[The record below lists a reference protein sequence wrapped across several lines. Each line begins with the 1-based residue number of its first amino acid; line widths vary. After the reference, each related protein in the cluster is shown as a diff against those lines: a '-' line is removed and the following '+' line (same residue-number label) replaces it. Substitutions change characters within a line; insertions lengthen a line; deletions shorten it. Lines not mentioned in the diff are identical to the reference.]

1 MTETVQSMLMY
12 FDRSSFICSEALW
25 SDSDH
30 RSSPK
35 LVIPICPIYWFK
47 LFRALLFSFLICG
60 ALAYVLI
67 ILYDSQ
73 EIDDSIKDHVE
84 TEFVSEGHNIDD
96 HSAELVLFEK
106 SLTHN
111 FDADG
116 RLGKTGGLDVR
127 SKVKPKEK
135 HEHS

>member
-1 MTETVQSMLMY
+1 M
-12 FDRSSFICSEALW
+12 
-25 SDSDH
+25 
-30 RSSPK
+30 
-35 LVIPICPIYWFK
+35 
-47 LFRALLFSFLICG
+47 
-60 ALAYVLI
+60 AYVLI

-84 TEFVSEGHNIDD
+84 TEFVSDGNVSKIHEQTKARFSSIILQGKLFHHEFWNVTRHNSDD

-116 RLGKTGGLDVR
+116 RLGK
-127 SKVKPKEK
+127 KPKPKE
-135 HEHS
+135 EHNHS

>member
-1 MTETVQSMLMY
+1 M
-12 FDRSSFICSEALW
+12 
-25 SDSDH
+25 
-30 RSSPK
+30 
-35 LVIPICPIYWFK
+35 
-47 LFRALLFSFLICG
+47 
-60 ALAYVLI
+60 AYVLI

-84 TEFVSEGHNIDD
+84 TEFVSDGNVSKIHEQTKARFSSISLQGKLFDHEFWNAARHNSDD

-116 RLGKTGGLDVR
+116 RLGK
-127 SKVKPKEK
+127 KVKPKE
-135 HEHS
+135 EHNHA